1 MRLDLGMRYFLAIFL
16 PPIAV
21 LLCGKPVQCILSIVL
36 TLCFWLPGAIHAI
49 LVVNKLY
56 ADRRHRELIE
66 ATRARA

>member
-1 MRLDLGMRYFLAIFL
+1 MRYILAILL

-21 LLCGKPVQCILSIVL
+21 LLCGKPVQFVLSLVL

-56 ADRRHRELIE
+56 ADRRHRELLA
-66 ATRARA
+66 ATRGE